1 MHDLPV
7 HLLARLDSWRLRQF
21 PAPSRAEVI
30 ATLVEIAM
38 RRDEAVLN
46 STDGCLERLRA
57 PRHHAHSAKLAQSPR
72 HRACA
77 LGNDAPA
84 QDKIAVRCRCRRGN
98 AVEMPCASG

>member
-7 HLLARLDSWRLRQF
+7 DLLARLDSWRLRQF

-57 PRHHAHSAKLAQSPR
+57 TASRAFRQARSITSPPSLR
-72 HRACA
+72 I
-77 LGNDAPA
+77 G
-84 QDKIAVRCRCRRGN
+84 
-98 AVEMPCASG
+98 